1 MSNYECELKIKTPD
15 KKFIYGTL
23 GLPKKKTSKLVI
35 FVHGLASTELW
46 PTMLLASW
54 YFRQRG
60 YAYFRINLYDWR
72 KGARTLMS
80 SDLKQH
86 ALDTITAVKYLKRLG
101 YKNIYAVGHSFGGL
115 TLLRSD
121 TSNFKAISLWDCSSF
136 IEYNPVK
143 RIKYLKK
150 TKHPYMP
157 GSYELAMSERYIN
170 GMKNFPNELDLIS
183 KIIAPTQICYADGR
197 KGMLIKSSKRYYK
210 SLSAPKELVP
220 IKNSSHSFTE
230 EGIGEVLFK
239 NTKAWFDKF

>member
-1 MSNYECELKIKTPD
+1 MKFSENHLKIKTPD
-15 KKFIYGTL
+15 NKFIYGTL
-23 GLPKKKTSKLVI
+23 GLPKKKTDRLVI
-35 FVHGLASTELW
+35 FVHGLASTEYW
-46 PTMLLASW
+46 PTMLLGSW

-72 KGARTLMS
+72 NDARTLMS

-101 YKNIYAVGHSFGGL
+101 YKNIFAVGHSFGGL

-121 TSNFKAISLWDCSSF
+121 TKYFKAMSLWDCSSF
-136 IEYNPVK
+136 IEYNPTRWLRFYK
-143 RIKYLKK
+143 NSKEQ
-150 TKHPYMP
+150 YMH
-157 GSYELAMSERYIN
+157 GSYELAMSKRYIN

-183 KIIAPTQICYADGR
+183 KITIPTQICYADGK

-210 SLSAPKELVP
+210 SLMAEKELVA

-230 EGIGEVLFK
+230 EGIPEVLFK
-239 NTKAWFDKF
+239 KTKAWFDGF